1 MKYANMLDEM
11 YINKQANEDDDKDV
25 VCNNCGK
32 PMSVKNGPGCCT
44 CNGGKGTSTKKEF
57 LENEL
62 AKKLAS
68 EELDELYLEKQAGNI
83 KDDLSSHLKGMKG
96 AKKETADSINELK
109 SQGEALK
116 SNLGNLNTK
125 TKGKVDY
132 GNGPKLGIKLG
143 NNRVDADE
151 FRKSVKDTQER
162 LDNVGSRIENA
173 IHDANKSV
181 TEAVKDYSNTTGSN
195 AKSTIEASLPK
206 TSKGVSKGLKRA
218 GLVGAGIAGAVGVGS
233 YIKHKNQEK
242 KASEVLDEMYKEAGI
257 ITTTMAGMTGLGT
270 GAMLGATAGNVR
282 NKLTLDK
289 DRKRLVQ
296 ELKDARKERSKA
308 SNDAMNYENQIH
320 EELGKKYKAYIMSM
334 SPEKRKK
341 LTVGDVEKF
350 LSNNIPDFKKEA
362 SAEGVAF
369 AAGAGLGAWTG
380 YRCKTDKHTMQNTI
394 KRHKDATAQHRASL
408 TPEGKGKLR
417 GSLLDYSPI
426 NTDMDRD
433 EVNYYK
439 DVLDGELKKQGINP
453 NSMNLREYK
462 GLMRNFINLDQ
473 KGEAEN
479 FDMYDP
485 DHYARK
491 AIDKHMSRLAS
502 EVLDE
507 MYMEKQADV
516 VDLSN
521 ARQKKQQ
528 AQSLAR
534 KFQMGGEEYRQRL
547 LGSLDR
553 EIKGLHSFEIARQKR
568 LGSLQAQANSVSKLL
583 EGLKDSKT
591 RPGIKSDVKSI
602 AQNGSKLKRVA
613 PVAVAGAIATAPIA
627 AMAIHKNKQNKN
639 KLSKKASEVLDE
651 MYKEASGDKVGK
663 WTNKDKKGLVRNMA
677 INVAQ
682 DFVNAG
688 NPLNVGSHIVG
699 SVMDSALMEG
709 MTMKMNKKL
718 QAQKIN
724 QKSMNHFND
733 AKGLSNGTTAVKA
746 VKSTPGAVKKI
757 TSGNNN

>member
-32 PMSVKNGPGCCT
+32 PMSIKNGPGCCT

-68 EELDELYLEKQAGNI
+68 EELAELYLEKQAEYSHNFKIPDDYDKYNIQDEIDFHNDFYESEGIKAPKFGKDLFPIAGNGGGDSYVVD
-83 KDDLSSHLKGMKG
+83 KRNGKPTLKFFNHESPEKLQELSKGEKIDFGLVKFKPSERQRKLLNEGITSDKAVDSLKR
-96 AKKETADSINELK
+96 AQLK
-109 SQGEALK
+109 SFAPNNKDNRAKNEA
-116 SNLGNLNTK
+116 
-125 TKGKVDY
+125 
-132 GNGPKLGIKLG
+132 
-143 NNRVDADE
+143 
-151 FRKSVKDTQER
+151 
-162 LDNVGSRIENA
+162 IENA
-173 IHDANKSV
+173 LMPPTAGFFIG
-181 TEAVKDYSNTTGSN
+181 TGIA
-195 AKSTIEASLPK
+195 AKKKLPEK
-206 TSKGVSKGLKRA
+206 QMAKAGLAGLALGTGVSLLANSKRKKDADNSLKKELKNDVWELQHRGL
-218 GLVGAGIAGAVGVGS
+218 
-233 YIKHKNQEK
+233 IKEK

-257 ITTTMAGMTGLGT
+257 MTTTMAGMTGLGT

-341 LTVGDVEKF
+341 LTVGDVEEF

-507 MYMEKQADV
+507 MY
-516 VDLSN
+516 
-521 ARQKKQQ
+521 
-528 AQSLAR
+528 
-534 KFQMGGEEYRQRL
+534 
-547 LGSLDR
+547 
-553 EIKGLHSFEIARQKR
+553 
-568 LGSLQAQANSVSKLL
+568 
-583 EGLKDSKT
+583 
-591 RPGIKSDVKSI
+591 
-602 AQNGSKLKRVA
+602 
-613 PVAVAGAIATAPIA
+613 
-627 AMAIHKNKQNKN
+627 
-639 KLSKKASEVLDE
+639 
-651 MYKEASGDKVGK
+651 KEASGDKVGK
-663 WTNKDKKGLVRNMA
+663 WTNKDKKGFVRNMA

-757 TSGNNN
+757 TSGSNN